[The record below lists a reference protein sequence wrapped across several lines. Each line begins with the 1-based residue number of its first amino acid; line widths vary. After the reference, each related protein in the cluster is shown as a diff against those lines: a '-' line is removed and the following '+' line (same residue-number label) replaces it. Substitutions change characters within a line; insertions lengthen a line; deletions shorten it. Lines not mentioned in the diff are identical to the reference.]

1 MQYRADRTDYADQSF
16 SLLSV
21 LKDKEIFQLEKILTF
36 ENNVLNV
43 KITNTSND
51 TINHKSMTTIVFDV
65 PIQTKT

>member
-43 KITNTSND
+43 KITNTSKD